1 MAKVYTEEELNSFSR
16 ETLMAVIL
24 SMQDQISQL
33 NANMERLIEQIADA
47 NSKRYGRSSEKLETI
62 SGQLELELIFNEAE
76 ALTETLYVVEPVE
89 EDVIQPRHRKSKGK
103 READLKDLPVEVIS
117 HTLSEERL
125 QDVFGTDGWKQLPDE
140 IYKRVR
146 VQPAVYTVEEHHVAV
161 YAGKDNQTIIKV
173 DRPKDLLRNSLLT
186 PSLAASIMNAKYV
199 NGLPLYRI
207 SQEFLRNDIHISRQV
222 MANWMIQCADRYL
235 GIIYDRLHKEMYRF
249 HVLQADETPVMV
261 TKDGRPANSKSYMW
275 IYRTGKSYTDTPVIL
290 YEYQRTRKSDHPE
303 EFLKDFKGIMVCDG
317 YSAYRKLDR
326 KNPDIIFAGC
336 WSHARRRFTEAL
348 KALPKTAQKNAKET
362 VDYEAVSRIA
372 AIYHLDNQME
382 GQPAK
387 VRKMYRQANIRP
399 LVEAFFAWAK
409 EIQSKNQL
417 SRGKTL
423 DGINYCIN
431 QEASL
436 KAFLE
441 DGDIPM
447 DNNATESALRS
458 FCLHKHTWKLIDSL
472 DGANASAI
480 IYSITE
486 TAKANNLNP
495 FRYLEYVLTVLKD
508 HQDDRDYGFIDDIL
522 PWSEKLPEI
531 CRNKAKTTNI

>member
-24 SMQDQISQL
+24 SMQDQIHQL
-33 NANMERLIEQIADA
+33 NTNMERLIEQIADA
-47 NSKRYGRSSEKLETI
+47 NNKRYGRSSEKLETI

-235 GIIYDRLHKEMYRF
+235 GILYDRLHKEMYRF

>member
-235 GIIYDRLHKEMYRF
+235 GILYDRLHKEMYRF

-362 VDYEAVSRIA
+362 VDYEAVSRIS

-441 DGDIPM
+441 DGDIPL

>member
-161 YAGKDNQTIIKV
+161 YAGKDNQTIIKA

-235 GIIYDRLHKEMYRF
+235 GILYDRLHKEMYRF

-261 TKDGRPANSKSYMW
+261 TKDGRPVNSKSYMW

-303 EFLKDFKGIMVCDG
+303 EFLKDFKGIVVCDG

-336 WSHARRRFTEAL
+336 WSHARRRFAEAL

-362 VDYEAVSRIA
+362 VAYEAVSRIA

-423 DGINYCIN
+423 EGINYCIN

>member
-1 MAKVYTEEELNSFSR
+1 MAKVYTEEELNNFSR

-24 SMQDQISQL
+24 SMQDQIHQL
-33 NANMERLIEQIADA
+33 NTNMERLIEQIADA
-47 NSKRYGRSSEKLETI
+47 NNKRYGRSSEKLETI

-89 EDVIQPRHRKSKGK
+89 EDVIQPRRKNKGK
-103 READLKDLPVEVIS
+103 RETDLKDLPIEVIV
-117 HTLSEERL
+117 HTLSEEKL
-125 QDVFGTDGWKQLPDE
+125 QDVFGTDGWKQFPDE

-161 YAGKDNQTIIKV
+161 YAGKDNQTIIKA
-173 DRPKDLLRNSLLT
+173 DRPKNLLRNSLLT

-207 SQEFLRNDIHISRQV
+207 SQEFLK
-222 MANWMIQCADRYL
+222 Y
-235 GIIYDRLHKEMYRF
+235 
-249 HVLQADETPVMV
+249 
-261 TKDGRPANSKSYMW
+261 
-275 IYRTGKSYTDTPVIL
+275 
-290 YEYQRTRKSDHPE
+290 
-303 EFLKDFKGIMVCDG
+303 FKGIVVCDG

-326 KNPDIIFAGC
+326 ENPDIVFVGC
-336 WSHARRRFTEAL
+336 WSHARRRFAEAL
-348 KALPKTAQKNAKET
+348 KALPKAAQKNAKET
-362 VDYEAVSRIA
+362 VAYEAVSRIA

-409 EIQSKNQL
+409 EIQIKNQL

-431 QEASL
+431 QEVSL

-495 FRYLEYVLTVLKD
+495 FRYLEHVLTVLKD
-508 HQDDRDYGFIDDIL
+508 HQDDREYSFIDDIL
-522 PWSEKLPEI
+522 PWSEKLPAI
-531 CRNKAKTTNI
+531 CRSKTKATNI

>member
-235 GIIYDRLHKEMYRF
+235 GILYDRLHKEMYRF

-458 FCLHKHTWKLIDSL
+458 FCLHKHTWKLIVSL

>member
-1 MAKVYTEEELNSFSR
+1 MAKVYTEEELNNFSR

-24 SMQDQISQL
+24 SMQDQIHQL
-33 NANMERLIEQIADA
+33 NTNMERLIEQIADA

-235 GIIYDRLHKEMYRF
+235 GILYDRLHKEMYRF